1 MQLLLCLYPNN
12 LKKILIDAN
21 IGTTLSWSQLNDEAD
36 IILSTLKEAG
46 PSLYDPLPT
55 GKSVPPFNPSISPL
69 CPPLKSVLL
78 FHHQFLPSMSMALLQ
93 QKFNIKSC
101 LHLTRLQLPKF
112 LSQKFI
118 RLSLLVKVMMVN
130 KNMSASTVNLIK
142 RRHIIISHVS
152 SCACFLLVSVAIRHL
167 CGVTLVQR

>member
-1 MQLLLCLYPNN
+1 MYKFYTLGPCTFEACVYYLELVQDTLHRQKYTYYSDYHCDVVQLLLCLYPNN

-46 PSLYDPLPT
+46 RSLYDPLPT

-93 QKFNIKSC
+93 RKFNTKSC

-118 RLSLLVKVMMVN
+118 RLSYPC
-130 KNMSASTVNLIK
+130 S
-142 RRHIIISHVS
+142 
-152 SCACFLLVSVAIRHL
+152 
-167 CGVTLVQR
+167 